1 MYDGMSRT
9 LNILILFHV
18 HSLTTYEDKIKI
30 CAVEQ
35 NIIPCEKFI
44 NVEHE

>member
-18 HSLTTYEDKIKI
+18 HSLITYEDEIKI

-35 NIIPCEKFI
+35 NIIPCEKNI
-44 NVEHE
+44 NV